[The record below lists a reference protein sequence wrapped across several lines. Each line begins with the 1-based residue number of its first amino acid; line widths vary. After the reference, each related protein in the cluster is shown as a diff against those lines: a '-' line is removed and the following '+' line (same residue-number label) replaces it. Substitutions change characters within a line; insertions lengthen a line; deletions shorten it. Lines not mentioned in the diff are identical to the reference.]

1 MVLVAGLDRLKG
13 TRVGPWL
20 TDAEWQDHTREVR
33 ERFEARSDTSVAFQD
48 FCREYAEGR
57 VTTAAMRRAR
67 APKGRDTAPL
77 FTETIRAPGGATIYV
92 DLKEGKHGQKFMKIK
107 ERAQGAPRYIIVP
120 VDAIDALRRALDGA
134 LSTIRDGEYEEDADV
149 LSDVDTQ
156 TKSPVGQVTGGG
168 GNPCTCYVGGLN
180 WDTKEET
187 LRELFDVYGSVQSV
201 DIQEHAHTQ
210 RSKGWALVEFATAVR
225 PVWRSNFRHPTV
237 PMTAYYNSLIDFHT
251 GGGDVRGGILRRDNA
266 RRARAPGPRGQG

>member
-1 MVLVAGLDRLKG
+1 MPQRRNPRS
-13 TRVGPWL
+13 TR
-20 TDAEWQDHTREVR
+20 
-33 ERFEARSDTSVAFQD
+33 S
-48 FCREYAEGR
+48 CREYAEGR

-149 LSDVDTQ
+149 LSDVDAQ
-156 TKSPVGQVTGGG
+156 TKSPEARPDRQVTGGG
-168 GNPCTCYVGGLN
+168 GNPCTCYVGGLGR
-180 WDTKEET
+180 
-187 LRELFDVYGSVQSV
+187 L
-201 DIQEHAHTQ
+201 
-210 RSKGWALVEFATAVR
+210 
-225 PVWRSNFRHPTV
+225 PP
-237 PMTAYYNSLIDFHT
+237 
-251 GGGDVRGGILRRDNA
+251 
-266 RRARAPGPRGQG
+266 ARALLVGGRGRVCGAPHARI

>member
-1 MVLVAGLDRLKG
+1 MVLVAGLDRLEG
-13 TRVGPWL
+13 TKVGPWL

-33 ERFEARSDTSVAFQD
+33 ARFEARSDTSVAFQD

-92 DLKEGKHGQKFMKIK
+92 DLKEGNHGQKFMKIK

-149 LSDVDTQ
+149 LSDVDEQ
-156 TKSPVGQVTGGG
+156 TKSPEARPESPPDSR
-168 GNPCTCYVGGLN
+168 NIYVGNLN
-180 WDTKEET
+180 FDTGEET

-237 PMTAYYNSLIDFHT
+237 PMTA
-251 GGGDVRGGILRRDNA
+251 
-266 RRARAPGPRGQG
+266 

>member
-1 MVLVAGLDRLKG
+1 MVLVAGLDRLEG
-13 TRVGPWL
+13 TKVGPWL
-20 TDAEWQDHTREVR
+20 TDAEWQDHTRELR

-57 VTTAAMRRAR
+57 KTTAAMRRAR
-67 APKGRDTAPL
+67 APKGRDAAPL
-77 FTETIRAPGGATIYV
+77 FTETIRANGGSTSIYV
-92 DLKEGKHGQKFMKIK
+92 DLKEDSRSGEKFVKIK
-107 ERAQGAPRYIIVP
+107 ERTQGAPRYIIVP

-134 LSTIRDGEYEEDADV
+134 LSTIRDSEYEEDADV
-149 LSDVDTQ
+149 LSDADAQ
-156 TKSPVGQVTGGG
+156 AKSPEARPDRQVTGGG

-210 RSKGWALVEFATAVR
+210 RPKGWALVEFATAVR

-237 PMTAYYNSLIDFHT
+237 PMTA
-251 GGGDVRGGILRRDNA
+251 
-266 RRARAPGPRGQG
+266 

>member
-20 TDAEWQDHTREVR
+20 TDAEWQDHTRELR

-57 VTTAAMRRAR
+57 ETTAAMRRAR
-67 APKGRDTAPL
+67 APKSRDAAPL
-77 FTETIRAPGGATIYV
+77 FTETIRAQGGSTSIYV
-92 DLKEGKHGQKFMKIK
+92 DLKEDSRSGEKFVKIK

-149 LSDVDTQ
+149 LSDVDEQ
-156 TKSPVGQVTGGG
+156 TKSPEARPASPPDSRDAHQ
-168 GNPCTCYVGGLN
+168 NPCVCYVGNVGF
-180 WDTKEET
+180 DTREET

-237 PMTAYYNSLIDFHT
+237 PMTA
-251 GGGDVRGGILRRDNA
+251 
-266 RRARAPGPRGQG
+266 

>member
-1 MVLVAGLDRLKG
+1 
-13 TRVGPWL
+13 
-20 TDAEWQDHTREVR
+20 
-33 ERFEARSDTSVAFQD
+33 
-48 FCREYAEGR
+48 
-57 VTTAAMRRAR
+57 
-67 APKGRDTAPL
+67 
-77 FTETIRAPGGATIYV
+77 
-92 DLKEGKHGQKFMKIK
+92 MKIK

-149 LSDVDTQ
+149 LSDVDEQ
-156 TKSPVGQVTGGG
+156 TKSPEARPESPPDSR
-168 GNPCTCYVGGLN
+168 NIYVGNLN
-180 WDTKEET
+180 FDTGEET

-237 PMTAYYNSLIDFHT
+237 PMTA
-251 GGGDVRGGILRRDNA
+251 
-266 RRARAPGPRGQG
+266 